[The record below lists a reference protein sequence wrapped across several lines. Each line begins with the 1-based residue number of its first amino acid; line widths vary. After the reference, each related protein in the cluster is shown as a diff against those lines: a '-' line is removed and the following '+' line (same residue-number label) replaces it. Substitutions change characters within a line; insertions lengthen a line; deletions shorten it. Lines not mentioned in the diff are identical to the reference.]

1 MLLKGSTL
9 IESHYAPNQRTS
21 GSFFR
26 KVQLSLTL
34 GIILSFISIGGVIY
48 LKQYTDV
55 KHQLKAQGAVLSANL
70 AHNSEP
76 FIVDYDKDQL
86 NQFLSAMLENPLVLF
101 SGIINARYTE
111 PVIDVL
117 QKQSSVNLKFVTD
130 VIREPKYGSIQA
142 AYSIQVNHDQIK
154 NVIYCIAPIMSDFK
168 FPDDETTLLYGQ
180 PKHRGIIGYSVIA
193 YRMPWEQLFSIQI
206 HWVVGAFILMAIL
219 LGTILGNLVA
229 NHFTGRIQRI
239 YLAIESYSFGD
250 VMHFNDQKN
259 DEITDISRALTGLTE
274 MVAMQLNKMSQLN
287 KELEQRIA
295 DRVAYI
301 QALNQSIQTFSNNQR
316 AFIGQ
321 TVQEIKSLI
330 QFLPLLEVNPMAYSH
345 LMTHV
350 KLFLD
355 RLLTMVKH
363 NKEFSVLG
371 IIEKANVH
379 DTLIELM
386 PLFNALVKKNS
397 NQLTLD
403 CDKTLVM
410 QTDVL
415 QLKQSLI
422 QLLFNASKY
431 THQGTITIDISGD
444 EKNIYIKIT
453 DTGIGMNQENVNQVL
468 TQLDQN
474 NMALMDAF
482 STLGLGLVLV
492 HRFCRNIHAKLICMS
507 QLDHGTTIEMIHP
520 IHHHK
525 ERQLNPLILC
535 YSENTKSVMSIKS
548 AVQAVHGWD
557 AMAWDD
563 NDMVEQLQP
572 HAVVIDLASQGAHQ
586 KIDQAKKQS
595 VFSQLWLF
603 SHGKIID
610 VSQLVMGHD
619 PDQVIAAITPLVA
632 DHTSVNVQLMGLSNP
647 LTHALEN
654 QDRIQCSSKYAF
666 NEIVHLYII
675 HESVYR
681 VKKGQESVVLV
692 VDSDDSL
699 NALIER
705 VGMEIKS
712 LLVSKLSQ

>member
-1 MLLKGSTL
+1 MPLKGSTL
-9 IESHYAPNQRTS
+9 IDSHYAPSQRTS
-21 GSFFR
+21 WSFFR

-34 GIILSFISIGGVIY
+34 GIILSFISIGGGIY

-70 AHNSEP
+70 AHNAEP

-101 SGIINARYTE
+101 SGIINTRYTD

-130 VIREPKYGSIQA
+130 VIREQKYGNIQA
-142 AYSIQVNHDQIK
+142 AHSIQVNHDQIK

-193 YRMPWEQLFSIQI
+193 YRMPWEQLFSVQI
-206 HWVVGAFILMAIL
+206 HWVVVAFILMAIL
-219 LGTILGNLVA
+219 LGTILGKMIA

-239 YLAIESYSFGD
+239 YLAIETYSFGD

-259 DEITDISRALTGLTE
+259 DEITDISHALTGLTE
-274 MVAMQLNKMSQLN
+274 MVAMQLNKMTQLN

-295 DRVAYI
+295 DRVAHI
-301 QALNQSIQTFSNNQR
+301 QALNQSIQIFSNNQR

-330 QFLPLLEVNPMAYSH
+330 QFLPLLEVNPTAYNH

-350 KLFLD
+350 KLFLE

-363 NKEFSVLG
+363 NKEFSALG
-371 IIEKANVH
+371 IIEKVNAYNV
-379 DTLIELM
+379 LIELM
-386 PLFNALVKKNS
+386 PLFNALVKKNN
-397 NQLTLD
+397 NQLTLN

-431 THQGTITIDISGD
+431 THHGTITIDISGD
-444 EKNIYIKIT
+444 KKNIYIKIK
-453 DTGIGMNQENVNQVL
+453 DTGIGMDQEKVNQVL

-525 ERQLNPLILC
+525 ARQLNPLILC
-535 YSENTKSVMSIKS
+535 FCEDTKSAMSIKG
-548 AVQAVHGWD
+548 AIQAIHGWD
-557 AMAWDD
+557 AMVWEDD
-563 NDMVEQLQP
+563 DMVEQLQP
-572 HAVVIDLASQGAHQ
+572 HAVLIDLASQGAHQ
-586 KIDQAKKQS
+586 KIAQAKKQS

-610 VSQLVMGHD
+610 VSQLVIGND
-619 PDQVIAAITPLVA
+619 ADQVIAAITPLVA
-632 DHTSVNVQLMGLSNP
+632 DHTSVNVQLMGLSKS
-647 LTHALEN
+647 LIQALEN
-654 QDRIQCSSKYAF
+654 QDRIHCSSKYAF
-666 NEIVHLYII
+666 NETVHLRII

-681 VKKGQESVVLV
+681 VKKGLESVVLV
-692 VDSDDSL
+692 VDNTQSL
-699 NALIER
+699 NALIQR
-705 VGMEIKS
+705 NGWEIS
-712 LLVSKLSQ
+712 VFLSSKLSQ